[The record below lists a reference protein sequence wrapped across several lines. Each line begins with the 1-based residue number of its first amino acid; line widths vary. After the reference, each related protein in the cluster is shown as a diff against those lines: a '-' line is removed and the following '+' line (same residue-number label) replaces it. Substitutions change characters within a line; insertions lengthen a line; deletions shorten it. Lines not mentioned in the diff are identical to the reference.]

1 MLWSILNIINEI
13 YLIYICSCLGN
24 KSCLTLLLSHVAHK
38 VPLSMGLFRQ
48 KHWSQLPFPSPKEL
62 SDPGIQFACPM
73 SPALQVDS
81 LPTEPPGKPGWPL
94 ELTKIN
100 ARLARAAVTDTTN
113 WWLKWNKL
121 IIPLFWRLE
130 VCDNATG
137 RPVLPSKALRRL
149 SSSSFSFW
157 WFPGLWK
164 HNCSPHRA
172 SPCVFVCMSAS
183 RFPFYND
190 IVILEKGPSNDL
202 ILLAGQDWR
211 QKEKR
216 AAEDEMIR

>member
-1 MLWSILNIINEI
+1 
-13 YLIYICSCLGN
+13 
-24 KSCLTLLLSHVAHK
+24 
-38 VPLSMGLFRQ
+38 
-48 KHWSQLPFPSPKEL
+48 
-62 SDPGIQFACPM
+62 M
-73 SPALQVDS
+73 SPALQADS
-81 LPTEPPGKPGWPL
+81 LPPEPPGKPGWPV
-94 ELTKIN
+94 ELMKIN
-100 ARLARAAVTDTTN
+100 VRLARAAVTDTTN

-130 VCDNATG
+130 VCDNATD

-149 SSSSFSFW
+149 SSSSFSW

-172 SPCVFVCMSAS
+172 SPCVCVCMSAS

-202 ILLAGQDWR
+202 ILTCRETEGKRRRGQQRMRWLDKITAFQWRWIGAKYGRWWRTGKLACCSPWGR
-211 QKEKR
+211 KESDM
-216 AAEDEMIR
+216 ATEHP